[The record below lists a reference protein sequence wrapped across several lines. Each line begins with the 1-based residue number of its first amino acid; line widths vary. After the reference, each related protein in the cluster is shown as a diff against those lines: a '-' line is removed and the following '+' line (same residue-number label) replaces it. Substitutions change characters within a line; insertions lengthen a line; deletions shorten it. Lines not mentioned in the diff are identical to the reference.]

1 MSRFDELLDQAKSQ
15 AQELWEKIQES
26 EAYNQINDRYQS
38 LSSTGQK
45 ATQVILILTIVGLFL
60 YSPISQLSVSQNL
73 ISEFEAKRTLI
84 RNLFKAYRDS
94 STSAQISPAP
104 MSSELISNIQNSLSN
119 ARLLPEQIIA
129 VSTLQAESKLIPES
143 LLSSVI
149 EVKLSKLNLRQI
161 IDIGTQLVN
170 ISEAV
175 KVKDMAVR
183 AHSELK
189 GYFDV
194 DFKLYSLKVPESIP
208 EPPPEVIEQPK
219 KKKKSTNNNESNDE

>member
-1 MSRFDELLDQAKSQ
+1 MIVINLCLLS
-15 AQELWEKIQES
+15 
-26 EAYNQINDRYQS
+26 
-38 LSSTGQK
+38 GQK
-45 ATQVILILTIVGLFL
+45 ATLVILILTIVGLFL